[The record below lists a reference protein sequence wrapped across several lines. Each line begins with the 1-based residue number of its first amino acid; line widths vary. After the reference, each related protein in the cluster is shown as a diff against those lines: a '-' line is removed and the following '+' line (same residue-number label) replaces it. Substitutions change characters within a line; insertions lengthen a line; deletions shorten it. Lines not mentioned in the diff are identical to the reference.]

1 METWRKNLYI
11 VWLAQFITMMGMS
24 MVVPFLPF
32 FIRELGVSDE
42 GSIARWSGIVFSG
55 PFIISFFTT
64 PLWGTLGDRYGRKL
78 IMIRAIF
85 GLGLAQLL
93 TSLSQNV
100 YQLFIFRIIQGAIS
114 GFTPSA
120 LAFISAESPY
130 EKKGYAIGVL
140 QTATSSGQLIGPLFG
155 GIFADLI
162 GYRHIFQLTG
172 LLCFISGFLLIF
184 GTKEEKR
191 NQTRKGNE
199 LKSLIENYNYAFVQ
213 NKLIK
218 FALVMIF
225 LSQTSVMFVQ
235 PIFALFVEFIS
246 GEIKHISSLAG
257 ISFSIAGLFTVLSA
271 PWWGKRND
279 EDVKKFGVSGY
290 RKNLFISFLGAGISL
305 LMQGISRSIFQLIF
319 FSATFGFF
327 LGGITP
333 VIYSFIS
340 RNVSEEKQGGVMG
353 IASSFT
359 TLSNVL
365 GPGFG
370 GLIASFLGLR
380 ASFYLSAM
388 MSLSSLIIVKNL
400 EGGEN

>member
-1 METWRKNLYI
+1 LGQRR
-11 VWLAQFITMMGMS
+11 
-24 MVVPFLPF
+24 
-32 FIRELGVSDE
+32 RE
-42 GSIARWSGIVFSG
+42 
-55 PFIISFFTT
+55 
-64 PLWGTLGDRYGRKL
+64 
-78 IMIRAIF
+78 
-85 GLGLAQLL
+85 
-93 TSLSQNV
+93 
-100 YQLFIFRIIQGAIS
+100 
-114 GFTPSA
+114 
-120 LAFISAESPY
+120 
-130 EKKGYAIGVL
+130 
-140 QTATSSGQLIGPLFG
+140 
-155 GIFADLI
+155 
-162 GYRHIFQLTG
+162 
-172 LLCFISGFLLIF
+172 
-184 GTKEEKR
+184 R
-191 NQTRKGNE
+191 NQTREGNE

-225 LSQTSVMFVQ
+225 LSQTSVMLVQ

-319 FSATFGFF
+319 FRATFGFF

-380 ASFYLSAM
+380 AGFYLSAM